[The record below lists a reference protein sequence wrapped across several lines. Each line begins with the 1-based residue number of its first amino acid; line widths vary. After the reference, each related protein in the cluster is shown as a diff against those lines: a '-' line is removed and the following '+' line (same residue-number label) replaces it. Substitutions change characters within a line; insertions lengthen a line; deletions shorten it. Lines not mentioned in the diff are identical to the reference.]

1 MPKSLDLPP
10 CGSLILTVT
19 EESVLQNASKRRQE
33 RALHR
38 MKINEVEQQ
47 VGITKKNIR
56 FYEQQGLLHP
66 KRNSENGYREY
77 DETDVEC
84 LKKIKLLRKL
94 SLPIEEIKKI
104 QNGDLLLTDALRRQL
119 IVLEREQTNL
129 TETAGLCRL
138 ILEDETLYHT
148 LSPDQYLERMVEMEE
163 KGTRFKNVSNDTIRK
178 KRGSILAAV
187 IFILIMF
194 AFIGILVWAYT
205 QDPIP
210 NILFGLFL
218 LVPIIVILAVIIA
231 LLQRIEELKGGE
243 EDVARKY

>member
-1 MPKSLDLPP
+1 
-10 CGSLILTVT
+10 
-19 EESVLQNASKRRQE
+19 
-33 RALHR
+33 

>member
-1 MPKSLDLPP
+1 
-10 CGSLILTVT
+10 
-19 EESVLQNASKRRQE
+19 
-33 RALHR
+33 

-129 TETAGLCRL
+129 TGTASLCRL

-231 LLQRIEELKGGE
+231 LLQRIKELKGGE

>member
-1 MPKSLDLPP
+1 MLQK
-10 CGSLILTVT
+10 
-19 EESVLQNASKRRQE
+19 EERKG
-33 RALHR
+33 ALHR

-194 AFIGILVWAYT
+194 AFIGILIWAYT

-231 LLQRIEELKGGE
+231 LLQRIKELKGGE

>member
-1 MPKSLDLPP
+1 M
-10 CGSLILTVT
+10 
-19 EESVLQNASKRRQE
+19 LQKEDRKG
-33 RALHR
+33 ALHH

>member
-1 MPKSLDLPP
+1 
-10 CGSLILTVT
+10 
-19 EESVLQNASKRRQE
+19 
-33 RALHR
+33 

-231 LLQRIEELKGGE
+231 LLQRIKELKGGE

>member
-1 MPKSLDLPP
+1 MLQK
-10 CGSLILTVT
+10 
-19 EESVLQNASKRRQE
+19 EEDRKG
-33 RALHR
+33 ALHH

>member
-1 MPKSLDLPP
+1 
-10 CGSLILTVT
+10 
-19 EESVLQNASKRRQE
+19 
-33 RALHR
+33 

-47 VGITKKNIR
+47 VDITKKNIR

-94 SLPIEEIKKI
+94 SLPIEEIRRI
-104 QNGDLLLTDALRRQL
+104 QSGNLLLTDALQRQL

-129 TETAGLCRL
+129 AETAGLCRL
-138 ILEDETLYHT
+138 ILEDEISYQA

-163 KGTRFKNVSNDTIRK
+163 KGTKFKNVSSDTIRK

-187 IFILIMF
+187 VFILIMI
-194 AFIGILVWAYT
+194 ALIGMFIWGYT
-205 QDPIP
+205 QDPLP
-210 NILFGLFL
+210 NLVFVLFL
-218 LVPIIVILAVIIA
+218 LVPITAVLSVIIA
-231 LLQRIEELKGGE
+231 LLQRIKELEGGE
-243 EDVARKY
+243 EDAARKY